1 MQRRHF
7 IAAGAALTAS
17 AALPAWSRAN
27 SAAAG
32 RAAVGTSA
40 REGAVAET
48 SAAGVS
54 VDELPRLKGRL
65 TLYLGR
71 GEGGLYENVLKAIE
85 ARNPDLQLGVRRG
98 PTAALANAIV
108 AERRAGV
115 KRTDLFW
122 AVDAGAIGLVSE
134 AVSPPPLPGDLIGQL
149 KAGFR
154 YQHWAPVS
162 GRIRT
167 LPFNP
172 SRVQSALPTSIQAVP
187 DSGLRLAWAPA
198 YASFQSF
205 VTAMRLLD
213 GDEAAG
219 AWLQAMDAVATAYAG
234 ELGVVMAVARGEAD
248 LGLANH
254 YYTLRLK
261 AGKPEA
267 SIDLAFTRRD
277 AGCLLNASGIVALN
291 RRGLAQDFTRYL
303 LSREVQSYI
312 AREAYEIPMIEGA
325 PAPPGLALLERIEP
339 PAVDLTRLA
348 DLRPTLSLMRRVGV
362 L

>member
-1 MQRRHF
+1 MRRRHF

-27 SAAAG
+27 PANPKQGVAAP
-32 RAAVGTSA
+32 
-40 REGAVAET
+40 

-54 VDELPRLKGRL
+54 ADELPSLKGKL

-108 AERRAGV
+108 AEHRAGV

-122 AVDAGAIGLVSE
+122 AVDAGAIGLVSD

-154 YQHWAPVS
+154 YERWAPVS

-172 SRVQSALPTSIQAVP
+172 SRVHSARIPTSIQAVP

-205 VTAMRLLD
+205 VTAMRLLN
-213 GDEAAG
+213 GDEATG
-219 AWLQAMDAVATAYAG
+219 AWLQAMDAVATSYAG

-261 AGKPEA
+261 SGKPDA

-291 RRGLAQDFTRYL
+291 QRGLAQDFTRYL
-303 LSREVQSYI
+303 LTREVQSYI

-325 PAPPGLALLERIEP
+325 PSPPGLALLERIEP